1 MHTENMSDIISAVPG
16 HEPADDTLAFAS
28 KAALSAIPIVGP
40 LIAETLTYAL
50 DTRQAARQHEFN
62 VLVAGALTDALGR
75 LDKSFSI
82 EDVVDSDEF
91 VAAVTRAQRVA
102 SETAD
107 LNKRRR
113 LASAAVNGGAW
124 APFSTSEREQF
135 TRLVSDFDELHVFL
149 LHFYVDP
156 KAWLDAH
163 ELSSVYE
170 NIYMASGSAPLS
182 AVLGAA
188 GADWEPPVK
197 QAVAD
202 LSRSGLADVPLTT
215 IMSADGV
222 IASRTSEKGRRFLAF
237 LNESNSATAPA
248 PATL

>member
-1 MHTENMSDIISAVPG
+1 MDDLVSAVPG
-16 HEPADDTLAFAS
+16 HEPADDTLAFAG
-28 KAALSAIPIVGP
+28 KAALSAVPIIGP
-40 LIAETLTYAL
+40 LIAETLAYAL

-62 VLVAGALTDALGR
+62 LLVAGALTDALAR
-75 LDKSFSI
+75 LGESLSI

-135 TRLVSDFDELHVFL
+135 TRLVSDFDELHIFL

-170 NIYMASGSAPLS
+170 NMYMASCSAPLS
-182 AVLGAA
+182 TVLGAA
-188 GADWEPPVK
+188 EADWEPPVK

-202 LSRSGLADVPLTT
+202 LSRNGLADIPLTT

-222 IASRTSEKGRRFLAF
+222 ISPRASEKGRRFLVF
-237 LNESNSATAPA
+237 VNEPDSADVPA
-248 PATL
+248 PPTV